1 MHPSLTPL
9 RRVALIVLAATGLLV
24 GLWAILSPRGFY
36 DSFPGGGRSWI
47 SIDGPYNE
55 HLVRDV
61 GGLNLSLVVLT
72 ISALIIGSKTLVR
85 ITGIAWLPFAV
96 PHFIYHA
103 AHASD
108 LSGTVDKVANV
119 GGLGLTALLAL
130 ALAVSP
136 GNGPDSGPDSGPG

>member
-1 MHPSLTPL
+1 MHSSLSPL
-9 RRVALIVLAATGLLV
+9 RRVALIVLALTGLLI
-24 GLWAILSPRGFY
+24 GLWATLSPRGFY

-55 HLVRDV
+55 HLIRDV

-72 ISALIIGSKTLVR
+72 ISALIIGSRTIVR
-85 ITGIAWLPFAV
+85 ITGIVWLPFAV
-96 PHFIYHA
+96 LHFVYHA

-108 LSGTVDKVANV
+108 LTGAADKVANV
-119 GGLGLTALLAL
+119 GGLGLTAMLAL

-136 GNGPDSGPDSGPG
+136 GDGPR

>member
-9 RRVALIVLAATGLLV
+9 RRVALIVLAFNGLLV
-24 GLWAILSPRGFY
+24 GVWAMLSQRGFY
-36 DSFPGGGRSWI
+36 DSFPGGGRAWI

-55 HLVRDV
+55 HLIRDV

-72 ISALIIGSKTLVR
+72 ISALIIGSRTIVR
-85 ITGIAWLPFAV
+85 ITGLVWLPFAI

-108 LSGTVDKVANV
+108 LSGAADKLGNV

-130 ALAVSP
+130 ALAASP
-136 GNGPDSGPDSGPG
+136 GHGPR